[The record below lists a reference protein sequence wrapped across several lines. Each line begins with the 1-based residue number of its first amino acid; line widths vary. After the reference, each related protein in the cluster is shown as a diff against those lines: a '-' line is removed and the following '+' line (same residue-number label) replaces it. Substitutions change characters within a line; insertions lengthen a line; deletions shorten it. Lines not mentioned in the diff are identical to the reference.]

1 MTEKKKKRRKRR
13 VNTINRHHVNY
24 KPEVM
29 AYIFQGE
36 HMVVTHLQRRTK
48 NISKGFVDCLLL
60 WLEENAHK
68 AQDITDNSD
77 KRIIWNPDN
86 IFINK

>member
-1 MTEKKKKRRKRR
+1 
-13 VNTINRHHVNY
+13 
-24 KPEVM
+24 
-29 AYIFQGE
+29 
-36 HMVVTHLQRRTK
+36 MVVTHLQRRTK